1 MTVLNNDP
9 SQIASLAE
17 QFEGSSKP
25 VVEITT
31 TAPSSTEVILPGG
44 VLVDGMLVK
53 DAQVRELN
61 GSDEEAIAKSS
72 TPGKALETA
81 LSRGLVSLGDEPVA
95 KGQLDTM
102 LAGDRE
108 AILIGIRVATFG
120 SEVAFKA
127 ICGECG
133 VDQELVFDLETDLNT
148 TMLEDPITDRVF
160 SVKGKAGEI
169 VVGLP
174 NGITTK
180 RLLEIENQPYPELVT
195 ALLSGCIISVGGEP
209 SMGKSTALSLGISD
223 RELLVKE
230 IYARNPGP
238 RLGEVTKAC
247 GACGKNINL
256 LLSLAD
262 LFRL

>member
-44 VLVDGMLVK
+44 VIVDGMLVK

-61 GSDEEAIAKSS
+61 GSDEEALAKSS
-72 TPGKALETA
+72 TAGKALETA
-81 LSRGLVSLGDEPVA
+81 LVRGLVSVGDEPVT
-95 KGQLDTM
+95 KTQLDTM

-108 AILIGIRVATFG
+108 SILIGIRIATFG
-120 SEVAFKA
+120 SEVTFKA
-127 ICGECG
+127 VCGECSK
-133 VDQELVFDLETDLNT
+133 DQELVFDLEIDLT
-148 TMLEDPITDRVF
+148 TAMLEDPINDRVF

-195 ALLSGCIISVGGEP
+195 ALLSGCIISVNGEP
-209 SMGKSTALSLGISD
+209 SLGKSTALSLGISD

-230 IYARNPGP
+230 FYSRNPGP

-256 LLSLAD
+256 LLSLSD